1 MTPELQDQHIR
12 HRMAMLRE
20 EVRSGATEMT
30 GKTYRDSSG
39 KIAGRFGG
47 GMSVLYPELRYSGL
61 TPKQASDAVGRG
73 KGKRWKRLYRAAK
86 REVVREFGKAR
97 RRYRGR
103 LSEAPH
109 PGYAYC
115 SHCREYHSRNEHR
128 FHGAGSFYRTHPLS
142 FGGFENPPMSKL
154 VTLPDGRI
162 RARKPRTVR
171 RARSSKDGSTQGRL
185 FNPRIK
191 PGWTYSNI
199 AGAYY
204 QFPKWALID
213 PGDKAQVSGDT
224 FIARADYVADG
235 GKRASFTA
243 PWGPIGWMDL
253 ADGRKVKLKRNPVR
267 RTRGARRV
275 KGARFGRHAFRRAPS
290 RRNPPGIKIY
300 ERLSK
305 VYAQKGPGHKCDPAC
320 KRAGHWYY
328 HVFTS
333 RPKMYGLANGD
344 VLISSR

>member
-30 GKTYRDSSG
+30 GKTYRDASG
-39 KIAGRFGG
+39 RIAGRFGG
-47 GMSVLYPELRYSGL
+47 GMSILYPELRYSGL

-86 REVVREFGKAR
+86 REVVREYGKAR
-97 RRYRGR
+97 RWYRGR

-109 PGYAYC
+109 PGYVYC
-115 SHCREYHSRNEHR
+115 KHCREFHSRNEHR
-128 FHGAGSFYRTHPLS
+128 FHGAGSFNRTHLFS
-142 FGGFENPPMSKL
+142 FGGKNP
-154 VTLPDGRI
+154 
-162 RARKPRTVR
+162 VR
-171 RARSSKDGSTQGRL
+171 R
-185 FNPRIK
+185 NPYDAIEIEAPTRAAAIK
-191 PGWTYSNI
+191 AVQRYLWGGDDVVKTRQIRPGV
-199 AGAYY
+199 
-204 QFPKWALID
+204 FLIT
-213 PGDKAQVSGDT
+213 VM
-224 FIARADYVADG
+224 RAFE
-235 GKRASFTA
+235 R
-243 PWGPIGWMDL
+243 
-253 ADGRKVKLKRNPVR
+253 RNPVR
-267 RTRGARRV
+267 YSRGGRVNRSKAVGVRRV
-275 KGARFGRHAFRRAPS
+275 RGKLA
-290 RRNPPGIKIY
+290 RRNPYRAPGVKIY

-305 VYAQKGPGHKCDPAC
+305 VYAQKGPGHKCDPKC

>member
-1 MTPELQDQHIR
+1 MTPELQDQHVR

-30 GKTYRDSSG
+30 GKTYRDASG

-97 RRYRGR
+97 RWYRGR

-115 SHCREYHSRNEHR
+115 SHCREYHSKNEHR
-128 FHGAGSFYRTHPLS
+128 FHGKGSFYRTHPLS
-142 FGGFENPPMSKL
+142 FGGFENPPMPKL
-154 VTLPDGRI
+154 VTLPDGR
-162 RARKPRTVR
+162 V
-171 RARSSKDGSTQGRL
+171 
-185 FNPRIK
+185 
-191 PGWTYSNI
+191 
-199 AGAYY
+199 
-204 QFPKWALID
+204 
-213 PGDKAQVSGDT
+213 
-224 FIARADYVADG
+224 
-235 GKRASFTA
+235 
-243 PWGPIGWMDL
+243 
-253 ADGRKVKLKRNPVR
+253 KVKRNPVR
-267 RTRGARRV
+267 TRGGRV
-275 KGARFGRHAFRRAPS
+275 RGARFGRHVFRRASS
-290 RRNPPGIKIY
+290 RRNPPGVKIY

-333 RPKMYGLANGD
+333 RPKMYGLSNGD